1 MAHPTI
7 ISFGSINMDL
17 VIRAPRLPRPGETVA
32 GTTFFTAAGGKG
44 ANQAAAAAKLGA
56 HSIMVGRVGDDSYGK
71 DALKA
76 LHSAGVD
83 TSYVITDT
91 TTSTG
96 IALITVDEKGE
107 NIITIARG
115 ANGHINHEDV
125 GQLKTLLPS
134 AQALLLQLE
143 CDIEYVTSAARAAKD
158 AGVDVIFDPAPACDA
173 VTDELISLSTVIT
186 PNTTEAGILLG
197 REIVT
202 KSDAETA
209 AKEFCAR
216 GATHAV
222 VKLGS
227 NGAVWCHANTCT
239 FIPAFSVEAIDSV
252 AAGDAFS
259 AALAVARAEEK
270 DMLTA
275 LTFAS
280 AAGAL
285 KVTKRG
291 AQPGLPLR
299 EEVDSFIHRF

>member
-1 MAHPTI
+1 MSQPTI
-7 ISFGSINMDL
+7 ISFGSINMDM

-56 HSIMVGRVGDDSYGK
+56 HSIMVGRIGDDSFGK
-71 DALKA
+71 DAHKA
-76 LHSAGVD
+76 LQSAGVD
-83 TSYVITDT
+83 TSYIQTDS

-96 IALITVDEKGE
+96 VALITVDENGE

-115 ANGHINHEDV
+115 ANGKINHEDV
-125 GQLKTLLPS
+125 SRLRSLLPQ
-134 AQALLLQLE
+134 AHALLLQLE
-143 CDIEYVTSAARAAKD
+143 CDIEYVTAAARAAFD
-158 AGVDVIFDPAPACDA
+158 AHVDVIFDPAPACDA

-186 PNTTEAGILLG
+186 PNTTEAGILVG
-197 REIVT
+197 RDIAT
-202 KSDAETA
+202 RSDAEAA
-209 AKEFCAR
+209 AKELCAR

-222 VKLGS
+222 VKLGGD
-227 NGAVWCHANTCT
+227 GAIWCHNGTCT
-239 FIPAFSVEAIDSV
+239 NIPAFPVQAIDSV
-252 AAGDAFS
+252 AAGDAFA
-259 AALAVARAEEK
+259 AALAVARTEGK
-270 DMLTA
+270 DMPDA

-299 EEVDSFIHRF
+299 AEVDAFLAGQ